1 MTAAFVL
8 FVLFLLF
15 VVVLLAKTVRI
26 VPQARAGIVERFG
39 KYKGTLPAGLNI
51 LVPFIDRL
59 RYLIDLREQVVSF
72 PPQPVITED
81 NLVVSIDT
89 VIYFQVTDPVAA
101 TYEIANYIQA
111 IEQLTMT
118 TLRNIVGGM
127 DLEETLTSRDSINS
141 GLRGV
146 LDEATGKW
154 GIRVNRVELKGID
167 PPPSIKDSME
177 KQMRADREKR
187 AVILTAEGQRQAA
200 ILTAEG
206 SKQSQILNA
215 QGDRE
220 SQILRAQADR
230 EASIL
235 RAQGE
240 GQAIQTVFQAI
251 HDGQPDQSLLAYQYL
266 QMMPKIAEGSANKVW
281 VIPSEITKAMEGL
294 GSSIHEIAGIPRD
307 ATPRTRV
314 DMGPTEPQGGISA
327 VRGRRA
333 QRRQQGRRGGHRGRR
348 VGRAPQPGLLGHD
361 ARRAGRSH
369 PAGRLRA
376 DGPVGRRG
384 SGRPER
390 PGGSPGVTWVEAV
403 LIALAG
409 VAAGTINTV
418 VGSGTLI
425 TFPTLLAFGVPPV
438 TANVS
443 NSIGLVPGSV
453 TGAIGYRRE
462 LRGQRSR
469 LLHLA
474 SASGLGG
481 LLGGGLL
488 LWAPGAFEVVVPAL
502 ILLGLLLVIA
512 GPRISA
518 YVARRHE
525 ASGGLPER
533 GAWWVWPGMF
543 ACGVYGGYFGAA
555 QGVLM
560 MAVLGIG
567 VDETLQRLNGA
578 KNVLAALVNG
588 ISGVLFVL
596 LADVDWKIVG
606 LIAVGAVD
614 RWRDRL
620 LGGST
625 PARAG
630 PARLHRRG
638 GRRGPRG
645 VPGLRTAGQPST

>member
-1 MTAAFVL
+1 MPSAL
-8 FVLFLLF
+8 LVLFLLVIVF
-15 VVVLLAKTVRI
+15 VVVMLAKTVRI
-26 VPQARAGIVERFG
+26 VPQARAAIVERFG

-51 LVPFIDRL
+51 LVPFIDKL

-240 GQAIQTVFQAI
+240 GPAIQPVFQAI

-314 DMGPTEPQGGISA
+314 DMGPTEPQGGVSTSGDVELSDASKAVEEAIAAAESA
-327 VRGRRA
+327 
-333 QRRQQGRRGGHRGRR
+333 
-348 VGRAPQPGLLGHD
+348 
-361 ARRAGRSH
+361 ARPSRAGSAA
-369 PAGRLRA
+369 P
-376 DGPVGRRG
+376 D
-384 SGRPER
+384 
-390 PGGSPGVTWVEAV
+390 
-403 LIALAG
+403 
-409 VAAGTINTV
+409 VAAEPAV
-418 VGSGTLI
+418 DQ
-425 TFPTLLAFGVPPV
+425 PA
-438 TANVS
+438 TA
-443 NSIGLVPGSV
+443 PE
-453 TGAIGYRRE
+453 TGDDP
-462 LRGQRSR
+462 S
-469 LLHLA
+469 
-474 SASGLGG
+474 
-481 LLGGGLL
+481 
-488 LWAPGAFEVVVPAL
+488 APGAAPA
-502 ILLGLLLVIA
+502 
-512 GPRISA
+512 
-518 YVARRHE
+518 
-525 ASGGLPER
+525 
-533 GAWWVWPGMF
+533 
-543 ACGVYGGYFGAA
+543 
-555 QGVLM
+555 
-560 MAVLGIG
+560 
-567 VDETLQRLNGA
+567 
-578 KNVLAALVNG
+578 
-588 ISGVLFVL
+588 
-596 LADVDWKIVG
+596 
-606 LIAVGAVD
+606 
-614 RWRDRL
+614 
-620 LGGST
+620 
-625 PARAG
+625 
-630 PARLHRRG
+630 
-638 GRRGPRG
+638 
-645 VPGLRTAGQPST
+645 